1 MTCNLCDK
9 EFKNSSAL
17 NKHISKDHLTK
28 CYICDK
34 CDKNF
39 FEERHLID
47 HKMLWHENSKLH
59 KSNKAISKQ
68 KHPCDICDE
77 PFDKRLEM
85 LQHKLKMKHFKK
97 SKCGTCGSL
106 FKDRDSLRTHHEYS
120 YYKCEFCEMNF
131 CDQESLIGHV
141 TDKHSMNDALYKC
154 NTCDKC
160 FWIHENLISHN
171 KLFHF

>member
-1 MTCNLCDK
+1 
-9 EFKNSSAL
+9 
-17 NKHISKDHLTK
+17 
-28 CYICDK
+28 
-34 CDKNF
+34 
-39 FEERHLID
+39 
-47 HKMLWHENSKLH
+47 MLWHENSKLH

-106 FKDRDSLRTHHEYS
+106 FKDRDSLRTHHENS

-141 TDKHSMNDALYKC
+141 TDKHSMKDALYKC

-160 FWIHENLISHN
+160 FGFMKILFLITNYFIFRNLQTCKNYSSEKFVAVLDYLKMCKMFSQCPTKVYKIIINHN
-171 KLFHF
+171 KQ